1 MYAKYKILILPIFVL
16 LLAGSTLFCNKSDD
30 FAITSFS
37 KASKFP
43 FKQVPKT
50 EWTKQEWSNKVYKT
64 FTSFICPLEKNKIE
78 RPKVF
83 TIINIEKQSLFT
95 FDSFYKYI
103 GRAPPIFS

>member
-1 MYAKYKILILPIFVL
+1 MHAKYKILILPILVL
-16 LLAGSTLFCNKSDD
+16 LMTGSTLFCSKSDD
-30 FAITSFS
+30 FAKTSFS

-78 RPKVF
+78 RPEVF
-83 TIINIEKQSLFT
+83 TIINIEQQLLFT
-95 FDSFYKYI
+95 SNSFYKYI
-103 GRAPPIFS
+103 GRAPPIGA